1 MRNIVLIGMPACGKS
16 TIGVLLAKSL
26 GFTFTDTDLIIQQR
40 EGRLLQEI
48 IDTDGLDA
56 FCIAEERAI
65 LSVADVGDT
74 VIATG
79 GSAVYSRTAMLHLK
93 QHGLAYYLALPEK
106 EIEKRL
112 YNITSRGIAM
122 RRGET
127 IEEVFARRRAL
138 YEEYGDIKVD
148 CGGKTMEEIVSE
160 ITDCHR
166 AAELDR

>member
-48 IDTDGLDA
+48 IDSDGLDA

-65 LSVADVGDT
+65 LSVTAGSDT

-79 GSAVYSRTAMLHLK
+79 GSVVYGAKAMEHYRRIGSVVYLSLPFEELARRLHDIR
-93 QHGLAYYLALPEK
+93 GRGVALRDGQTLYDLYQERAPLYEK
-106 EIEKRL
+106 
-112 YNITSRGIAM
+112 YADV
-122 RRGET
+122 T
-127 IEEVFARRRAL
+127 IEEYGLNIEQTVAL
-138 YEEYGDIKVD
+138 IAA
-148 CGGKTMEEIVSE
+148 CFSPVSG
-160 ITDCHR
+160 T
-166 AAELDR
+166 